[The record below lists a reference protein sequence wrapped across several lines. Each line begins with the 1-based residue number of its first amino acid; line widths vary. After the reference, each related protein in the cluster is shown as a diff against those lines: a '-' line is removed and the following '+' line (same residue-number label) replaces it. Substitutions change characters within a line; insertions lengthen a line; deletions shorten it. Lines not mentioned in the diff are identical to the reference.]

1 MCQCNGT
8 RPRKTLDTQAA
19 SYSSSASYTIVDIL
33 NVGPYGSFNDRY
45 QQTQKL
51 MIDDTKRLF
60 WMLMVHLIRLTTGA
74 NSIVHEYMHESIYRI
89 HEREHKA

>member
-1 MCQCNGT
+1 MLAPT
-8 RPRKTLDTQAA
+8 VPLMAVTSRHKK
-19 SYSSSASYTIVDIL
+19 I
-33 NVGPYGSFNDRY
+33 
-45 QQTQKL
+45 

-89 HEREHKA
+89 HEQEHKA